1 MNEEY
6 EYSFKVKNIKDF
18 LDYCENNNYKK
29 QEEYFQTRTLY
40 KNGGAIMARITE
52 NEYEE
57 KSEKILNFKD
67 DNLNDKILKTSRES
81 KDLII
86 NKDNEDFVMSL
97 IEILNLNTKKV
108 LKRKRYVYEKENV
121 KFEIDEYVEPLMNV
135 IAIEG
140 KKEETGKE
148 NIQLHEVREKF
159 TKLIEGMG
167 LVQIQLSIPEVTGDK
182 DAAFVAI
189 VKNTKGEYRSMQLR
203 LIRNMDGNIS
213 KKIRYLSLAL

>member
-18 LDYCENNNYKK
+18 LDYCVNNNYKK
-29 QEEYFQTRTLY
+29 QKEYFQTRTLY
-40 KNGGAIMARITE
+40 KNGGAVMARITE

-86 NKDNEDFVMSL
+86 TNDNEEFVMSL
-97 IEILNLNTKKV
+97 IEILNLNRKIV

-121 KFEIDEYVEPLMNV
+121 KFEIDEYIEPLMNV

-140 KKEETGKE
+140 KKEEVDRVYKHLE
-148 NIQLHEVREKF
+148 NI
-159 TKLIEGMG
+159 I
-167 LVQIQLSIPEVTGDK
+167 I
-182 DAAFVAI
+182 
-189 VKNTKGEYRSMQLR
+189 KNKE
-203 LIRNMDGNIS
+203 D
-213 KKIRYLSLAL
+213 